1 MRRATR
7 AASPPAAAP
16 APARGAI
23 ASAAPPLV
31 PLARLRCV
39 ASAAASRHA
48 RAAPAP
54 DAARAPTRLNG
65 SIRVAP
71 SVVLTTGL
79 PRAIRHPPSSP
90 RRHAPVGDAPPFP
103 APRSS
108 VLVAGVRSSMDGPP
122 AGGVAGVA
130 GVAGS
135 AGVAGGIGASPRV
148 PSAAGE
154 PGAPLFEVRATDTG
168 DFTTV
173 VCPPVRTGA
182 GPFASGAAG
191 RVCDGSYAPMRSSS
205 APIILPRSPTSLSSP
220 SRFTFTLFSL

>member
-1 MRRATR
+1 
-7 AASPPAAAP
+7 
-16 APARGAI
+16 
-23 ASAAPPLV
+23 
-31 PLARLRCV
+31 
-39 ASAAASRHA
+39 
-48 RAAPAP
+48 
-54 DAARAPTRLNG
+54 
-65 SIRVAP
+65 
-71 SVVLTTGL
+71 
-79 PRAIRHPPSSP
+79 
-90 RRHAPVGDAPPFP
+90 
-103 APRSS
+103 
-108 VLVAGVRSSMDGPP
+108 MDGPP
-122 AGGVAGVA
+122 AGDIAGVVGVVGVAD
-130 GVAGS
+130 S
-135 AGVAGGIGASPRV
+135 AGGIGASPRV

>member
-1 MRRATR
+1 M
-7 AASPPAAAP
+7 
-16 APARGAI
+16 
-23 ASAAPPLV
+23 
-31 PLARLRCV
+31 

-122 AGGVAGVA
+122 AGDIAGVVGVVGVVGVAD
-130 GVAGS
+130 S
-135 AGVAGGIGASPRV
+135 AGGIGASPRV